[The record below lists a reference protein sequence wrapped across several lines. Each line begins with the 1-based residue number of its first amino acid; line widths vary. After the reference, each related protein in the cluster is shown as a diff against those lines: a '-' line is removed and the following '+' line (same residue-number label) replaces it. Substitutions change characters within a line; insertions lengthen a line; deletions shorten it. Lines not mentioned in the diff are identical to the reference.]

1 MQNKYIELMLK
12 EAQKAYKK
20 NEIPVGCVI
29 VKSDKVIAKSHN
41 LKERTKNCINHA
53 EIIAITKAS
62 KKIKNWRLEE
72 CELYVTME
80 PCLMCCG
87 AIIQSRLK
95 KIYFLLENENMGN
108 SKILKKHGIKVEKIN
123 IKNDY
128 KKMINSFFQ
137 KVRQ

>member
-1 MQNKYIELMLK
+1 MQNKFIELMLK

-41 LKERTKNCINHA
+41 LKEKTKNCINHA

-72 CELYVTME
+72 SYYSST
-80 PCLMCCG
+80 
-87 AIIQSRLK
+87 
-95 KIYFLLENENMGN
+95 N
-108 SKILKKHGIKVEKIN
+108 
-123 IKNDY
+123 
-128 KKMINSFFQ
+128 
-137 KVRQ
+137 